1 MIKLKNILLES
12 DYDATG
18 ITNDLNWD
26 NVHTK
31 YNEAPTGYMFTA
43 KIMSEPAKGLLRA
56 YWQNVASALEKE
68 AEIKQDRADGREW
81 KFMRHNYDWLNKYR
95 YRADQALGKL
105 RQGGFIKYSDYD
117 IAVGDKVTYPEGNII
132 DGVVEKL
139 RRTKNGVEAVVRW
152 NKGNDLISLPTA
164 KLVKNDTG
172 NDNI

>member
-18 ITNDLNWD
+18 VSNHITHD

-31 YNEAPTGYMFTA
+31 YNTPPTGYMFTA
-43 KIMSEPAKGLLRA
+43 KQMTEPANRLLRA
-56 YWQNVASALEKE
+56 YWQNVASALEKD
-68 AEIKQDRADGREW
+68 AEIKQDRADGVEW
-81 KFMRHNYDWLNKYR
+81 KYMSDNYNWLSKYR
-95 YRADQALGKL
+95 MRADQALAKL

-117 IAVGDKVTYPEGNII
+117 IAVGDRVEYLEGNIT
-132 DGVVEKL
+132 DGVVERLK
-139 RRTKNGVEAVVRW
+139 RTKNGVEAVIRW
-152 NKGNDLISLPTA
+152 NNGQNLISLPTS